1 MCIFVGGFMLMVAA
15 SRAAG
20 WEWHVSERRRSSRC
34 VPHHPAALPLGRPGH
49 QRLRAHSGRTQIPN
63 GGTVRSVA
71 SSILLLTSCPRPVQ
85 SSFNVSVCLFIFY
98 FQMHIVNMKAIHP
111 NLTAAL
117 DDPTGLVVLG
127 FFIDV
132 SLNNLFYM
140 FKNL

>member
-1 MCIFVGGFMLMVAA
+1 MTSLSFFSCISVGGFMLLVTA

-34 VPHHPAALPLGRPGH
+34 VPHSPAALPLGRPGH
-49 QRLRAHSGRTQIPN
+49 QRLRAHGGRTQIPD
-63 GGTVRSVA
+63 GGTVWSVA
-71 SSILLLTSCPRPVQ
+71 SSTLLLTSCRTPVQ
-85 SSFNVSVCLFIFY
+85 SSFNVSGVFVFY
-98 FQMHIVNMKAIHP
+98 FQMHVVNMKALHP

-132 SLNNLFYM
+132 SLT
-140 FKNL
+140 